1 MPLGALGRVVVVGLR
16 PGEDLTSR
24 ILSAANE
31 RNVEYALVQAIGT
44 LSRVVL
50 GFYDGQSKSYIK
62 KEIRD
67 HLELVSC
74 IGSLAKGQDGQ
85 PVLHLHVSVSDSQM
99 NMFGGHLIEATV
111 GYLVEVYLS
120 EVAGTELTKIHDD
133 SLGLMVF
140 KENTSLEKPKTS

>member
-1 MPLGALGRVVVVGLR
+1 MPVGALGRVVVVGLK

-24 ILSAANE
+24 IISIAQE
-31 RNVEYALVQAIGT
+31 RNVDYAVVQAIGT

-50 GFYDGQSKSYIK
+50 GFYDGSSKSYLK
-62 KEIRD
+62 KEIKD

-74 IGSLAKGQDGQ
+74 IGSLAKDSEGR
-85 PVLHLHVSVSDSQM
+85 PILHLHVAVADKDM
-99 NMFGGHLIEATV
+99 KVFGGHLIEANV

-120 EVAGTELTKIHDD
+120 EVAGTELTKVYDG

-140 KENTSLEKPKTS
+140 RENTLLEEVKS